1 MTIAKLQPWVLVGG
15 VLLAFLAG
23 IINSTGFLGVQ
34 HQGITHLTGTTT
46 MLGISIAKGDF
57 TNIGHFALL
66 IGAFMGGCAASGAI
80 IRDATLRLGRRYG
93 VVLAIEALLLFIA
106 VPLLDGGNIA
116 GEYLA
121 SAACGLQNAMASTYS
136 GAVLRTTH
144 FSGTLTD
151 LGIFIGH
158 RLRGL
163 PVDSRRV
170 RLLASLVV
178 SFAIGAVAGTLLFG
192 IWGYRALYVPAVA
205 TGFAGGAYGIYRHW
219 RMRAEQAG
227 KSS

>member
-1 MTIAKLQPWVLVGG
+1 MPIAKLQPWVLVGG

-23 IINSTGFLGVQ
+23 IINATGFLGVQ

-46 MLGISIAKGDF
+46 MLGIAVAQGDF
-57 TNIGHFALL
+57 ARVGHFALL
-66 IGAFMGGCAASGAI
+66 IAAFMAGCAASGAI

-93 VVLAIEALLLFIA
+93 VVLAIEALLLFAA
-106 VPLLDGGNIA
+106 VPLLDGGNLV

-163 PVDSRRV
+163 PVDGRRV
-170 RLLASLVV
+170 RLLWSLVV
-178 SFAIGAVAGTLLFG
+178 SFAAGAVAGTLLFG
-192 IWGYRALYVPAVA
+192 VWHYRALYVPAVA
-205 TGFAGGAYGIYRHW
+205 TGIAGAAYGLYRHW

-227 KSS
+227 KPS

>member
-1 MTIAKLQPWVLVGG
+1 MFAKLPRWVLGG
-15 VLLAFLAG
+15 GALLAFVAG
-23 IINSTGFLGVQ
+23 IVNASAFLGVQ

-46 MLGISIAKGDF
+46 MLGIALGGYDAASVL
-57 TNIGHFALL
+57 HFAAL
-66 IGAFMGGCAASGAI
+66 IGAFMAGCVASGMI
-80 IRDATLRLGRRYG
+80 VQDSTLRLGRRYG
-93 VVLAIEALLLFIA
+93 VVLVIEGALLAIA
-106 VPLLDGGNIA
+106 VPLLVRGELA

-163 PVDSRRV
+163 PVDARRV
-170 RLLASLVV
+170 RLLLALVLA
-178 SFAIGAVAGTLLFG
+178 FLCGAVAGTWLFAHL
-192 IWGYRALYVPAVA
+192 GYAALYVPAAA
-205 TGFAGGAYGIYRHW
+205 TAAIGFVYGIYQHLHPR
-219 RMRAEQAG
+219 RRRAG
-227 KSS
+227 G

>member
-1 MTIAKLQPWVLVGG
+1 MPIAKLQPWMLVGG
-15 VLLAFLAG
+15 ALLAFLAG
-23 IINSTGFLGVQ
+23 IINATGFLGVQ

-46 MLGISIAKGDF
+46 MLGIAVAEGDF
-57 TNIGHFALL
+57 ARIGHFALL

-93 VVLAIEALLLFIA
+93 VVLMIEAFLLFAA
-106 VPLLDGGNIA
+106 VPLLDAGHAG

-163 PVDSRRV
+163 PIDARRV
-170 RLLASLVV
+170 RLLAALVV
-178 SFAIGAVAGTLLFG
+178 SFATGAVAGTLLFG
-192 IWGYRALYVPAVA
+192 VWHYRALYVPAIA
-205 TGFAGGAYGIYRHW
+205 TGIAGAVYGVYRHW

-227 KSS
+227 KSP

>member
-1 MTIAKLQPWVLVGG
+1 MFAKLPRWVLGG
-15 VLLAFLAG
+15 GALLAFVAG
-23 IINSTGFLGVQ
+23 IVNACGFLGVQ

-46 MLGISIAKGDF
+46 MLGIALGERDAAGIV
-57 TNIGHFALL
+57 HFVAL
-66 IGAFMGGCAASGAI
+66 IGAFMAGCVASGVI
-80 IRDATLRLGRRYG
+80 VQDSTLRLGRRYG
-93 VVLAIEALLLFIA
+93 VVLVIEGALLALA
-106 VPLLDGGNIA
+106 VPLLVRGHVA

-163 PVDSRRV
+163 PVDARRV
-170 RLLASLVV
+170 RLLLALVLA
-178 SFAIGAVAGTLLFG
+178 FLGGAVAGTWLFARL
-192 IWGYRALYVPAVA
+192 GYAALYVPAA
-205 TGFAGGAYGIYRHW
+205 TTATIGFAYGIYRQLRPH
-219 RMRAEQAG
+219 RFDARAG
-227 KSS
+227 

>member
-1 MTIAKLQPWVLVGG
+1 MFARLPRWVLTGG
-15 VLLAFLAG
+15 SLLAFAAG
-23 IINSTGFLGVQ
+23 IVNATGFLGVQ

-46 MLGISIAKGDF
+46 LLGIA
-57 TNIGHFALL
+57 IGRADVGHLMHFALL
-66 IGAFMGGCAASGAI
+66 IGAFLAGAVASGAI
-80 IRDATLRLGRRYG
+80 IRDSTLKLGRRYG
-93 VVLAIEALLLFIA
+93 AVLAIESLLLFA
-106 VPLLDGGNIA
+106 AAPLLGSGSLS

-163 PVDSRRV
+163 PVDMRRA
-170 RLLASLVV
+170 RLLLALVL
-178 SFAIGAVAGTLLFG
+178 SFLAGAVAGTWLFLAL
-192 IWGYRALYVPAVA
+192 GYDALYVPAAA
-205 TGFAGGAYGIYRHW
+205 TGIVGVSYAIYHHLRL
-219 RMRAEQAG
+219 RAPH
-227 KSS
+227 

>member
-1 MTIAKLQPWVLVGG
+1 MPIARLQPWMLVGG
-15 VLLAFLAG
+15 ALLAFLAG
-23 IINSTGFLGVQ
+23 IINATGFLGVQ

-46 MLGISIAKGDF
+46 MLGIAVAQGDF
-57 TNIGHFALL
+57 ARIGHFALL
-66 IGAFMGGCAASGAI
+66 IAAFMGGCAASGAI

-93 VVLAIEALLLFIA
+93 VVLTVEALLLFAA
-106 VPLLDGGNIA
+106 VPLLDGGHIA

-158 RLRGL
+158 RLGGL
-163 PVDSRRV
+163 PVDARRV
-170 RLLASLVV
+170 RLLCALVI
-178 SFAIGAVAGTLLFG
+178 SFAVGAVVGTVLFG
-192 IWGYRALYVPAVA
+192 VWHYRALYLPATA
-205 TGFAGGAYGIYRHW
+205 TGLAGAAYGIYRHL
-219 RMRAEQAG
+219 RMQAH
-227 KSS
+227 